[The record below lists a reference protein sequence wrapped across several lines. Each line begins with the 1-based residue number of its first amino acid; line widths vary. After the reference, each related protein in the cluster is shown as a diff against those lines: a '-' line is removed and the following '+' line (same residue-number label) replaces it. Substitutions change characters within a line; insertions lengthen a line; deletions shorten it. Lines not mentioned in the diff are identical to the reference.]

1 MLFIYLNL
9 PTEPT
14 AAADIAQVRISIYV
28 YCNLS
33 YTYIYRNDL
42 RPVVDNQSHWNVLH
56 NTYRHVVGRYS

>member
-42 RPVVDNQSHWNVLH
+42 RPVVDNQSH
-56 NTYRHVVGRYS
+56 